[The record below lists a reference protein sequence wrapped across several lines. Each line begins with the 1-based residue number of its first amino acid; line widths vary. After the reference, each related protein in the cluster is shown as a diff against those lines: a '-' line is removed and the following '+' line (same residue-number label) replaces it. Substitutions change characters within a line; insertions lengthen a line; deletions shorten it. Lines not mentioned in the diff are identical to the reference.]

1 MELLV
6 NSIICI
12 FNFKAILLKSDLL
25 YLLTYGVDVFTF
37 LQEFIILRYIT
48 KYLICKMIYNTMFTA
63 QQKRLENFSKNDR
76 SQAEENT
83 INYAVINS
91 TKRQNEFAYSMSLS
105 IKFSSTTHLQ
115 HLRILLDT
123 FHRHVLAVQNR
134 LCTSTLFI
142 NFGIFYCLPSHKRKP
157 LLCA

>member
-1 MELLV
+1 MELPV
-6 NSIICI
+6 NGIMCI
-12 FNFKAILLKSDLL
+12 FNFKAILLQSDLL

-37 LQEFIILRYIT
+37 LHEFITLRYIT
-48 KYLICKMIYNTMFTA
+48 KYLIYKMIDNTMFTA
-63 QQKRLENFSKNDR
+63 QQKKLENLSKNDR

-105 IKFSSTTHLQ
+105 IKFSRTTHLQ

-142 NFGIFYCLPSHKRKP
+142 NFGIFYCLPPHKRKP